1 VNRGLATTLD
11 VLTKTTNEAAV
22 DVLIPALDSPRREIQ
37 EAALRAILAR
47 RNVAGQ
53 REIIRRLHTVDEHWK
68 TIISDNRGRLSQALR
83 DAVLDTDPQLVR
95 NASQA
100 ILWFQEY
107 DLIPTLVTAA
117 EDESN
122 PDAQLAAETLLA
134 LCGLL
139 CEELA
144 SPRDYHLRRDPQL
157 VRRHVTLSLEESTKH
172 FARHKRQEIVESFL
186 LLAGRENATLVQ
198 LLLDPLNGSYVP
210 LIQILTHSD
219 KPGVMRLVLTC
230 LEHPQTP
237 SAMISVIAHR
247 GDRPF
252 VEHLLR
258 KIGPAPSAA
267 IKANLKKLES
277 IVWMRS
283 DLSLLESLDDAAQHS
298 AVQLLSAS
306 KVKPSEIFPVVE
318 QLMKTGKPGGRRAAA
333 AVLAGFNGTDANQL
347 ALESLKDLDPQVQA
361 TILAQLRHRGI
372 AGALPMLS
380 SYIDSPHHVVRQA
393 ARDSLGEFGFQ
404 RFLGAFDMLEVEAA
418 RTTGLLV
425 KRIDVTTIPQLRQ
438 EMQSS
443 LGKRRLR
450 ALSIARLIAVVPQV
464 LEGVLELMA
473 DDDHLVRAAA
483 AAALGDS
490 DTPLA
495 RQALAQALVD
505 TSVIVQEAAHTSL
518 EQINERA
525 RAGSPQPVCAAP
537 GAHDERM

>member
-1 VNRGLATTLD
+1 MNRGLATTLD
-11 VLTKTTNEAAV
+11 VLAKTTNEAAV
-22 DVLIPALDSPRREIQ
+22 EVLIPALDSPRREIQ
-37 EAALRAILAR
+37 EAALQAILTR

-68 TIISDNRGRLSQALR
+68 TIISDNRGRMSQALR
-83 DAVLDTDPQLVR
+83 DAVLDSDPQLVH
-95 NASQA
+95 NANQA

-122 PDAQLAAETLLA
+122 PHAQLAAETLLS
-134 LCGLL
+134 LCEQLY
-139 CEELA
+139 EELA

-157 VRRHVTLSLEESTKH
+157 VRRNVILGLEESTKH

-198 LLLDPLNGSYVP
+198 LLLDPLSASYVP
-210 LIQILTHSD
+210 LIQHLTHSS
-219 KPGVMRLVLTC
+219 KPGVTRLVLNS

-247 GDRPF
+247 GDREF
-252 VEHLLR
+252 VEHLLA
-258 KIGPAPSAA
+258 KIGPAPCAA

-277 IVWMRS
+277 IVWLRS
-283 DLSLLESLDDAAQHS
+283 DFGLLDNLDDAGQQA
-298 AVQLLSAS
+298 AVQLLLAS
-306 KVKPSEIFPVVE
+306 KVKPGEAYPVIE
-318 QLMKTGKPGGRRAAA
+318 HLMKTGKPGGRRAAA
-333 AVLAGFNGTDANQL
+333 AALAAFTGTDANQL
-347 ALESLKDLDPQVQA
+347 ALDSLKDPDPQVQA
-361 TILAQLRHRGI
+361 AILAQLRHRGI
-372 AGALPMLS
+372 AGALPMLLS
-380 SYIDSPHHVVRQA
+380 FVDSPHHVVRQA

-404 RFLGAFDMLEVEAA
+404 RFLAAYEMLDVEAA

-425 KRIDVTTIPQLRQ
+425 KRIDITTIPQLRQ

-443 LGKRRLR
+443 SGKRRLR
-450 ALSIARLIAVVPQV
+450 ALSIVRLIAVVPQV

-490 DTPLA
+490 DLPSARLA
-495 RQALAQALVD
+495 LEHALLDSSLVVQQAARTSLAQ
-505 TSVIVQEAAHTSL
+505 IE
-518 EQINERA
+518 ERVPGGGSQPVA
-525 RAGSPQPVCAAP
+525 AGS
-537 GAHDERM
+537 RSSS